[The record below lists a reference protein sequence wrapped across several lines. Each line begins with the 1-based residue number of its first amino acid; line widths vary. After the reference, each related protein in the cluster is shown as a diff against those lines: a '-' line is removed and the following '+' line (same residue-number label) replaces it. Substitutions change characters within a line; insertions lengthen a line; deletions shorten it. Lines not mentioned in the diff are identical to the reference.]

1 MPVNTITTDFFI
13 NRLRETLNNSD
24 KRICFLLG
32 AGASVESG
40 ISSGAELA
48 RQWYSELPQYHQA
61 ERITQWKAQV
71 NFNEADV
78 PAFYAKLFKLRYED
92 HQDDGIYRIT
102 NVIEKGNP
110 GFGYTILSQILQ
122 RTPHNVVITTNFD
135 TLTEESLYVFTNK
148 RALVCNHE
156 NLAHL
161 ARPSSTRPLV
171 VKIHRGLYMDPLNNE
186 DDIAEIKPQWKDIL
200 TDILR
205 NYIPIVIG
213 YGGNDDSLMNYL
225 LEINP
230 CQRMYWCIREGNKPR
245 EDIVKV
251 VERHRGQ
258 FVTIGGFNRLMFR
271 FIDLFGLTKMHEV
284 MEQTAKERAEKLR
297 TEFEEAGKDIGQ
309 TGTLEEKRELGKIA
323 ADFDVTDWLQ
333 WELKAA
339 AVNDPGEK
347 EAIYQEALSALPDSH
362 QLYYNLGCLLD
373 ELGQYDDAIAA
384 FQKTIAIKPNEH
396 DAWYNM
402 GVAYDSKGQY
412 DDAIVAFQKTIAI
425 KPDDHEAWYGMGVAY
440 ENKGQYDDAI
450 AALQKVV
457 EIKPDDDEAW
467 YNMGNVYGKKNQY
480 DEAIGAFQKVIE
492 IKPDDDE
499 AWNNLGDAYEN
510 KDRYDEAI
518 AAFYKAVDIKPS
530 KYESWYN
537 MGLVYGKKGQYAEA
551 IKAFQK
557 VIEIEPQQYEA
568 WNLMGLAYGS
578 NGQYSDAVA
587 AYQKVVA
594 IKPNMHEAWYNMGK
608 AHKLKGDLKNAKKCY
623 EKACLIS
630 PLNAIYKETFENI

>member
-1 MPVNTITTDFFI
+1 MPVNTINTDFFI

-102 NVIEKGNP
+102 NVIEKGSP

-205 NYIPIVIG
+205 NYIPVVIG
-213 YGGNDDSLMNYL
+213 YGGNDDSLMKYL

-258 FVTIGGFNRLMFR
+258 FVAIGGFNRLMFR
-271 FIDLFGLTKMHEV
+271 FIDLFGLTKIHEGL
-284 MEQTAKERAEKLR
+284 EQTAKERADKLR
-297 TEFEEAGKDIGQ
+297 SEFEEAGKDIGQ
-309 TGTLEEKRELGKIA
+309 TGTLQEKQELGKIA
-323 ADFDVTDWLQ
+323 EDFDTSDWLQ
-333 WELKAA
+333 WQLKA
-339 AVNDPGEK
+339 NTISDPNEK
-347 EAIYQEALSALPDSH
+347 KAIYQKALTALPDSH
-362 QLYYNLGCLLD
+362 QLYYNLGYWLEEWGQHD
-373 ELGQYDDAIAA
+373 EAIAA
-384 FQKTIAIKPNEH
+384 YQKSVAIKQ
-396 DAWYNM
+396 DKDKAWSNM
-402 GVAYDSKGQY
+402 GIAYVKKGQY
-412 DDAIVAFQKTIAI
+412 DEAIAAYQKAITIKPDNDKAWNNMGIAYRKKKQYDEAIAAYQKSVAI
-425 KPDDHEAWYGMGVAY
+425 KPD
-440 ENKGQYDDAI
+440 K
-450 AALQKVV
+450 
-457 EIKPDDDEAW
+457 DEAW
-467 YNMGNVYGKKNQY
+467 YNMGNAYEDKGQYDEAIVAYQKSVAIKPDNDKVWNNMGIAYRKKNQY
-480 DEAIGAFQKVIE
+480 DEAIAAYQKAVA
-492 IKPDDDE
+492 IKPDKDE
-499 AWNNLGDAYEN
+499 AWYNMGITYES
-510 KDRYDEAI
+510 KGQYDEAI
-518 AAFYKAVDIKPS
+518 AAYQRAIDLRPNNDKI
-530 KYESWYN
+530 WYN
-537 MGLVYGKKGQYAEA
+537 MG
-551 IKAFQK
+551 I
-557 VIEIEPQQYEA
+557 
-568 WNLMGLAYGS
+568 AY
-578 NGQYSDAVA
+578 
-587 AYQKVVA
+587 KR
-594 IKPNMHEAWYNMGK
+594 
-608 AHKLKGDLKNAKKCY
+608 KGDLTGARKCY
-623 EKACLIS
+623 KEAYRLKPENVNYQKAL
-630 PLNAIYKETFENI
+630 ENIDKQ